1 MEYLIFVFLVTQYD
15 VKKHFLDE
23 DMYVT
28 AKGIKRV
35 LKTAVPRVAIE
46 PDNGDDTEVGPTMFV
61 LDNNKEFK
69 SPTTSLSIGSILDTL
84 GKVTIKANCTNEG

>member
-1 MEYLIFVFLVTQYD
+1 MEYLIFVFLVTHD
-15 VKKHFLDE
+15 VKEHFLDE

-46 PDNGDDTEVGPTMFV
+46 PDNGDDTEVGPTMPGLGPGEGREKP
-61 LDNNKEFK
+61 LDAGAQDR
-69 SPTTSLSIGSILDTL
+69 LLRLTL
-84 GKVTIKANCTNEG
+84 GEACLQLRMS